1 MQLPKQGEPA
11 HGIKIQ
17 TLGDCF
23 SEAPGGGGGAALSTV
38 LRGVHTRLNSDSRRN
53 LSSAFK
59 YRSERVRV

>member
-23 SEAPGGGGGAALSTV
+23 SEAPGGGGGV
-38 LRGVHTRLNSDSRRN
+38 LPFQQFCGVFIP
-53 LSSAFK
+53 A
-59 YRSERVRV
+59 